1 MKVNSIVH
9 KRVLDENSE
18 LKKEI
23 DKLLVS
29 IKRGSR
35 KVNLA
40 SVIVNR
46 FYKLKPLIIER
57 KGAFRFD
64 KWQEIS
70 TLINLTDKFASI
82 NRNNQGSELK
92 MSKE

>member
-9 KRVLDENSE
+9 QKVVAENSK

-35 KVNLA
+35 KTNLA
-40 SVIVNR
+40 AVIVNR
-46 FYKLKPLIIER
+46 FYKIKPLLIER

-70 TLINLTDKFASI
+70 TLINLTDRFSSI
-82 NRNNQGSELK
+82 NKDNQGSELK
-92 MSKE
+92 MSKL